1 MMFDLQI
8 GLAGIVL
15 PALLLLAAA
24 SLRVLRE
31 YQRGVVFQLG
41 RFWKVK
47 GPGLVIV
54 VPGLQQMV
62 RVDLRVVTMD
72 VEPQDVISRDNVS
85 VKVNAVV
92 FFRVVDPE
100 RAIIQ
105 VEDYLMATS
114 QLAQTTL
121 RVVLGK
127 HELDEM
133 LAERERL
140 NLDVQQILDA
150 QTDGWGIKV
159 TNVEIKHIDL
169 NESMVRAIARQA
181 EAERERRAKVIHAE
195 GERQAAQALLA
206 AAQQL
211 AMQPEAMQL
220 RYLQTMTQVA
230 GDRATTV
237 VLPLPMDLLGAV
249 MRAARTPGDG
259 SAAPPRPAPS
269 ATGPAETLERDA
281 VPQGPVPSAPR

>member
-1 MMFDLQI
+1 MMIDFNL
-8 GLAGIVL
+8 GLGAILL
-15 PALLLLAAA
+15 PLALALLAA
-24 SLRVLRE
+24 SVRILRE

-54 VPGLQQMV
+54 IPGLQQMV

-85 VKVNAVV
+85 VKVNAVI
-92 FFRVVDPE
+92 FFRVVAPE
-100 RAIIQ
+100 KAIIQ

-150 QTDGWGIKV
+150 QTDAWGIKV

-195 GERQAAQALLA
+195 GEKQAAVALLE
-206 AAQQL
+206 AAQML
-211 AMQPEAMQL
+211 AQQPEAMQL

-230 GDRATTV
+230 GDRASTIV
-237 VLPLPMDLLGAV
+237 FPLPMDLLGR
-249 MRAARTPGDG
+249 MLNKPRAPTEG
-259 SAAPPRPAPS
+259 
-269 ATGPAETLERDA
+269 
-281 VPQGPVPSAPR
+281 